1 MYIDVLHRLRDAVR
15 RKRPEKWRINSCF
28 PRLNNA
34 PALRS
39 VLVMDFVAKN
49 NVTTLEHPQFSSGPP
64 PVNFDLFSQLKS
76 ALKKRYF
83 CDDPDSIKNAAEELK
98 RLLQNGFQEC
108 FQTLYSHWQKCIFA
122 RGDYFEGNVA

>member
-15 RKRPEKWRINSCF
+15 RERHEKWRISSWF

-39 VLVMDFVAKN
+39 VLVKDFVAKN
-49 NVTTLEHPQFSSGPP
+49 NVTTLEHPPFSSGPT
-64 PVNFDLFSQLKS
+64 PVYFYLFSQLKS
-76 ALKKRYF
+76 ALKKRHF
-83 CDDPDSIKNAAEELK
+83 CDDPDIITNAAEELK

-108 FQTLYSHWQKCIFA
+108 FQNLYSQRQKCIFA
-122 RGDYFEGNVA
+122 RGDYCEGNVA